1 MSQTAIRFISFG
13 SVTSFPAWSVIVIV
27 SLDDEAAL
35 DDAFAFE
42 LEELEDD
49 EQPPNTGT
57 IAAISMAHIIFLNFF
72 ISKFPFP
79 IKIYLLYLVFHL
91 YKFAQKKLRVAK
103 I

>member
-1 MSQTAIRFISFG
+1 MKLHEEGEREMSLNTG
-13 SVTSFPAWSVIVIV
+13 KTKK
-27 SLDDEAAL
+27 
-35 DDAFAFE
+35 E